1 MNKRLRMIKKGA
13 AYGLILCAAILWLWP
28 RKGNYSLLPDTGG
41 SIQKAVCSVN
51 SARRALLANAQ
62 LANHIINHLPA
73 YTEVILAVN
82 DPSAFR
88 VAYDPFPGRVKF
100 FAVPSEMEMT
110 IWPQDPFLVLCHPS
124 GRKRLLLSAM
134 FERAD
139 DLRVAQLLGEYL
151 DWPVRRSR
159 FIFEGGN
166 IVSDEEFVY
175 IGSDTIVLN
184 AAQRGQSAVRTVRQ
198 FEKEL
203 GRRIWVVGPSPQPI
217 GHLDM
222 MLAPLGRKRIILAD
236 PNWGAKLA
244 QQQLEQSAQEVSD
257 FEERCRHMFLG
268 DERTT
273 VLYDRQERK
282 AEPPDTRGLT
292 QEAIQHCRAIAPVL
306 DRIAEEFVR
315 KGFEVIR
322 IPYLSVPRNTPSTES
337 ASEAN
342 ETAPWIR
349 YPEITYTNVLQETG
363 PEGRRVYLPLYGW
376 AGFDQT
382 AAGVWEKAGFHVI
395 GIDGFALS
403 AMYGGSLRCC
413 TKVLERSY

>member
-1 MNKRLRMIKKGA
+1 MNKRLPKVQKNA
-13 AYGLILCAAILWLWP
+13 AYGLIVCAVLLWLWP
-28 RKGNYSLLPDTGG
+28 KENDYSLLSDTDG

-100 FAVPSEMEMT
+100 FTVPADAEMT

-124 GRKRLLLSAM
+124 GRKTLLLSAV

-139 DLRVAQLLGEYL
+139 DLRVAELLGKYL
-151 DWPVRRSR
+151 GWPIRRSR

-166 IVSDEEFVY
+166 IVSDEEFIY

-184 AAQRGQSAVRTVRQ
+184 AAQHGQSAAQTVRQ

-203 GRRIWVVGPSPQPI
+203 GRQIWVVGPSPQPI

-222 MLAPLGRKRIILAD
+222 MLAPLGRRRIILAD
-236 PNWGAKLA
+236 PNWGAELA
-244 QQQLEQSAQEVSD
+244 QHQLEQSAQEVSD
-257 FEERCRHMFLG
+257 FEERCRRMFFG
-268 DERTT
+268 NERTT
-273 VLYDRQERK
+273 VLYERPGRK
-282 AEPPDTRGLT
+282 AEPLGTQGLT
-292 QEAIQHCRAIAPVL
+292 KEAIQHCTAIAPVL
-306 DRIAEEFVR
+306 DRIADEFAR

-322 IPYLSVPRNTPSTES
+322 IPYLSVSRNSPSAEPPS
-337 ASEAN
+337 DPN
-342 ETAPWIR
+342 ETAPCIR
-349 YPEITYTNVLQETG
+349 YPEITYTNVLQEST
-363 PEGRRVYLPLYGW
+363 PENRRVYLPLYGW
-376 AGFDQT
+376 AVFDQT
-382 AAGVWEKAGFHVI
+382 AAGVWEKAGFQVI
-395 GIDGFALS
+395 GVDGFTIS